1 MELQREALIDV
12 AMGYEPA
19 DTIITGGR
27 VVNVHTGT
35 IKAEGIA
42 IKGERIAAVGDV
54 AYAAGDD
61 TEVIDAEGRF
71 LVPGLIDP
79 HCHQWH
85 TYANSTV
92 FAACRLL
99 HGSTTIVD
107 GFYGHAIVNGMRA
120 SRFFLDELLATPV
133 KPIFVTP
140 TMCYTQNRGIGFPA
154 SPNAPSIEDLRDSL
168 TWPETKGIEEIS
180 PELML
185 YQNQRDRALLSLM
198 EEALDLGKVI
208 QGHSAGMTDEK
219 ITNAWVASGIMHNHE
234 IVNASETRRQA
245 ELGIWIVIRE
255 GSACKDIEACLPVI
269 TEEGYHGRAF
279 QLCTDVITPDW
290 MLERGQM
297 DNAIRVAVQKG
308 MDPMTAIQMST
319 IQPAEFY
326 RVNHDMGMIAAG
338 RFADIVFVDTLEG
351 FEIDRV
357 MANGKVWV
365 EGGKLKAPLENP
377 DYPDWLYGTMN
388 IDRVL
393 RPEDFRIEAPDGAGD
408 TVKVQCINT
417 RDGSLETPG
426 SVETL
431 RVVDGFVEADPE
443 KGINKICMIDRIH
456 GHRRGGRRLRQGF
469 RDQGRLHR
477 HHRQR
482 LQPEH
487 RAGQRLGR
495 GHGGGCQRDHTL
507 LGGSACKMDGGFIA
521 LRNGR
526 VEASLPTPLNGLAS
540 DLPFDELFERQYKLI
555 GAWRD
560 MGCELETPQMNLE
573 FVSLV
578 TIPYYRIST
587 KGLAYMTQD
596 RFELAELFVDEAA

>member
-1 MELQREALIDV
+1 MGLQREALIDV

-19 DTIITGGR
+19 DKVIKNCRI
-27 VVNVHTGT
+27 VNSHTGT
-35 IKAEGIA
+35 IHQTSDNVA
-42 IKGERIAAVGDV
+42 IKGERIAAIGDMD
-54 AYAAGDD
+54 YTIGDD
-61 TEVIDAEGRF
+61 TEVIDADGRF

-107 GFYGHAIVNGMRA
+107 GFYGHAIVNGLRA
-120 SRFFLDELLATPV
+120 SRFFLDELLRTPV
-133 KPIFVTP
+133 KPLFVVP

-154 SPNAPSIEDLRDSL
+154 SPNAPSIDQLMDSL
-168 TWPETKGIEEIS
+168 SWPETKGIEEIS

-185 YQNQRDRALLSLM
+185 YRNQRDADLLNLM
-198 EEALDLGKVI
+198 EECLKQGKVI
-208 QGHSAGMTDEK
+208 QGHSAGMTDDK
-219 ITNAWVASGIMHNHE
+219 ITNAWVSSGIMHNHE
-234 IVNASETRRQA
+234 VVNAAETRRQA
-245 ELGIWIVIRE
+245 ELGIWVVIRE
-255 GSACKDIEACLPVI
+255 GSACTDIEACIPVI
-269 TEEGYHGRAF
+269 TEEGYDPRAF

-297 DNAIRVAVQKG
+297 DNAIRVAIKNG
-308 MDPMTAIQMST
+308 LDPMTAIQMST

-326 RVNHDMGMIAAG
+326 RVNHDMGMIAPG
-338 RFADIVFVDTLEG
+338 RYADIVFVENLEE
-351 FEIDRV
+351 FEISQV
-357 MANGKVWV
+357 MANGKIWV
-365 EGGKLKAPLENP
+365 KDGKLVEPLENP

-393 RPEDFRIEAPDGAGD
+393 APEDFQIKAPEGAGD
-408 TVKVQCINT
+408 TVKVRVINT

-431 RVVDGFVEADPE
+431 KVVDGLVQGDPAR
-443 KGINKICMIDRIH
+443 GINKICMIDRIM
-456 GHRRGGRRLRQGF
+456 GTGEIGLAFVKGF
-469 RDQGRLHR
+469 NIQ
-477 HHRQR
+477 
-482 LQPEH
+482 E
-487 RAGQRLGR
+487 
-495 GHGGGCQRDHTL
+495 GCIGTTANVFNQNIVLVGASDEDMAAAANETID
-507 LGGSACKMDGGFIA
+507 MDGGFIA
-521 LRNGR
+521 LRNGE
-526 VEASLPTPLNGLAS
+526 VLASLPTPLNGLAS
-540 DLPFDELFERQYKLI
+540 DLPFNELFDKQFKLI
-555 GAWRD
+555 AAWRD

-596 RFELAELFVDEAA
+596 RFELAELFVQ

>member
-1 MELQREALIDV
+1 MGLEREALIDV

-19 DTIITGGR
+19 DAVIENGR

-35 IKAEGIA
+35 TAPEGVA

-54 AYAAGDD
+54 GYAVGAG
-61 TEVIDAEGRF
+61 TKVIDAGGRF

-154 SPNAPSIEDLRDSL
+154 SPNAPSIEDLRESL

-185 YQNQRDRALLSLM
+185 YRNQRDRALLGLM
-198 EEALDLGKVI
+198 EEALAQGKVI

-234 IVNASETRRQA
+234 IVNAAETRRQA

-255 GSACKDIEACLPVI
+255 GSACKDVEACLPVI
-269 TEEGYHGRAF
+269 TEEGYHARAY

-297 DNAIRVAVQKG
+297 DNAIRVAVANG
-308 MDPMTAIQMST
+308 LDPMTAIQMST

-338 RFADIVFVDTLEG
+338 RYADIVFVDTLEG

-365 EGGKLKAPLENP
+365 EDGTLVEPLRNP
-377 DYPDWLYGTMN
+377 PYPDWLYGTMN

-393 RPEDFRIEAPDGAGD
+393 APEDFRVAAPAGAGD
-408 TVKVQCINT
+408 SVKVRCINT

-431 RVVDGFVEADPE
+431 KVVDGFVQADPAN
-443 KGINKICMIDRIH
+443 GIDKICMIDRIM
-456 GHRRGGRRLRQGF
+456 GTGEVGVAFVKGF
-469 RDQGRLHR
+469 GIR
-477 HHRQR
+477 
-482 LQPEH
+482 E
-487 RAGQRLGR
+487 
-495 GHGGGCQRDHTL
+495 GCIGTTANVFNQNIVLVGASDEDMAAAANETVR
-507 LGGSACKMDGGFIA
+507 MDGGFIA
-521 LRNGR
+521 LRGGK
-526 VEASLPTPLNGLAS
+526 VEAALPTPLNGLAS
-540 DLPFDELFERQYKLI
+540 DLPFDALFERQYALLA
-555 GAWRD
+555 AWRD
-560 MGCELETPQMNLE
+560 MGCTLETPQMNLE

-587 KGLAYMTQD
+587 KGLVYTTQD
-596 RFELAELFVDEAA
+596 RLEFAELFIA

>member
-1 MELQREALIDV
+1 MGLEREALIDV

-19 DTIITGGR
+19 DKVIKNCQI
-27 VVNVHTGT
+27 VNSHTGT
-35 IKAEGIA
+35 IHKPSDHVA
-42 IKGERIAAVGDV
+42 IKGERIAAVGDMD
-54 AYAAGDD
+54 YTIGKD
-61 TEVIDAEGRF
+61 TEVIDAGGRF

-107 GFYGHAIVNGMRA
+107 GFYGHAIVNGLRA
-120 SRFFLDELLATPV
+120 SRFFLDELLRTPV
-133 KPIFVTP
+133 KPIFVVP

-154 SPNAPSIEDLRDSL
+154 SPNAPSIQELLDSL
-168 TWPETKGIEEIS
+168 EWPETKGIEEIS

-185 YQNQRDRALLSLM
+185 YRNQRDADLLNLM
-198 EEALDLGKVI
+198 EECLRQGKVI
-208 QGHSAGMTDEK
+208 QGHSAGMTDDK
-219 ITNAWVASGIMHNHE
+219 ITNAWVSSGIMHNHE
-234 IVNASETRRQA
+234 IVNAAETRRQA

-255 GSACKDIEACLPVI
+255 GSACKDIEACIPVI
-269 TEEGYHGRAF
+269 TEEGYDARAF

-297 DNAIRVAVQKG
+297 DNAIRVGIQNG
-308 MDPMTAIQMST
+308 LDPMTAIQMST

-326 RVNHDMGMIAAG
+326 RVNHDMGMIAPG
-338 RFADIVFVDTLEG
+338 RYADIVFVETLEE
-351 FEIDRV
+351 FEISKV

-365 EGGKLKAPLENP
+365 EDGKLVEQLENP

-388 IDRVL
+388 IVRTL
-393 RPEDFRIEAPDGAGD
+393 TPEDFQIRAPEGAGD
-408 TVKVQCINT
+408 TVKVQVINT

-431 RVVDGFVEADPE
+431 KVVDGLVQADPE
-443 KGINKICMIDRIH
+443 NGINKICMIDRIM
-456 GHRRGGRRLRQGF
+456 GTGEIGLAFVKGF
-469 RDQGRLHR
+469 GIQD
-477 HHRQR
+477 
-482 LQPEH
+482 
-487 RAGQRLGR
+487 
-495 GHGGGCQRDHTL
+495 GCIGTTANVFNQNIVLVGASDEDMAAAANETI
-507 LGGSACKMDGGFIA
+507 KMDGGFIA
-521 LRNGR
+521 LRGGK
-526 VEASLPTPLNGLAS
+526 VAASLPTPLNGLAS
-540 DLPFDELFERQYKLI
+540 DLPFDELFEKQFKLLA
-555 GAWRD
+555 AWRD

-596 RFELAELFVDEAA
+596 RFELAELFVK

>member
-1 MELQREALIDV
+1 MGLQREALIDV

-19 DTIITGGR
+19 DKVIKNCRI
-27 VVNVHTGT
+27 VNSHTGT
-35 IKAEGIA
+35 IHQPSDNVA
-42 IKGERIAAVGDV
+42 IKGERIAAIGDMD
-54 AYAAGDD
+54 YTIGDD
-61 TEVIDAEGRF
+61 TEVIDADGRY

-107 GFYGHAIVNGMRA
+107 GFYGHAIVNGLRA
-120 SRFFLDELLATPV
+120 SRFFLDELLRTPV
-133 KPIFVTP
+133 KPLFVVP

-154 SPNAPSIEDLRDSL
+154 SPNAPSIDQLMDSL
-168 TWPETKGIEEIS
+168 SWPETKGIEEIS

-185 YQNQRDRALLSLM
+185 YRNQRDADLLNLM
-198 EEALDLGKVI
+198 EECLKQGKVI
-208 QGHSAGMTDEK
+208 QGHSAGMTDDK
-219 ITNAWVASGIMHNHE
+219 ITNAWVSSGIMHNHE
-234 IVNASETRRQA
+234 VVNAAETRRQA
-245 ELGIWIVIRE
+245 ELGIWVVIRE
-255 GSACKDIEACLPVI
+255 GSACTDIEACIPVI
-269 TEEGYHGRAF
+269 TKEGYDPRAF

-297 DNAIRVAVQKG
+297 DNAIRVGIKNG
-308 MDPMTAIQMST
+308 LDPMTAIQMST

-326 RVNHDMGMIAAG
+326 RVNHDMGMIAPG
-338 RFADIVFVDTLEG
+338 RYADIVFVENLEE
-351 FEIDRV
+351 FEISQV
-357 MANGKVWV
+357 MANGKIWV
-365 EGGKLKAPLENP
+365 KDGKLVEPLENP

-393 RPEDFRIEAPDGAGD
+393 APEDFQIKAPEGAGD
-408 TVKVQCINT
+408 TVKVQVINT

-431 RVVDGFVEADPE
+431 KVVDGLVQADPVS
-443 KGINKICMIDRIH
+443 GINKICMIDRIM
-456 GHRRGGRRLRQGF
+456 GTGEIGLAFVKGF
-469 RDQGRLHR
+469 NIQEGCIGTTANVFNQNIVLVGASD
-477 HHRQR
+477 
-482 LQPEH
+482 EDM
-487 RAGQRLGR
+487 AGAANETI
-495 GHGGGCQRDHTL
+495 D
-507 LGGSACKMDGGFIA
+507 MDGGFIA
-521 LRNGR
+521 LRNGE
-526 VEASLPTPLNGLAS
+526 VLASLPTPLNGLAS
-540 DLPFDELFERQYKLI
+540 DLPFNELFEKQFKLI
-555 GAWRD
+555 AAWRD

-596 RFELAELFVDEAA
+596 RFELAELFVQ

>member
-1 MELQREALIDV
+1 MGLQREALIDV

-19 DTIITGGR
+19 DKVIKNCRI
-27 VVNVHTGT
+27 VNSHTGT
-35 IKAEGIA
+35 VHQLSDNVA
-42 IKGERIAAVGDV
+42 IKGERIAAIGEMD
-54 AYAAGDD
+54 YTIGDD
-61 TEVIDAEGRF
+61 TEVIDADGRY

-107 GFYGHAIVNGMRA
+107 GFYGHAIVNGLRA
-120 SRFFLDELLATPV
+120 SRFFLDELLRTPV
-133 KPIFVTP
+133 KPLFVVP

-154 SPNAPSIEDLRDSL
+154 SPNAPSIDQLMDSL
-168 TWPETKGIEEIS
+168 SWPETKGIEEIS

-185 YQNQRDRALLSLM
+185 YRNQRDADLLNLM
-198 EEALDLGKVI
+198 EECLKQGKVI
-208 QGHSAGMTDEK
+208 QGHSAGMTDDK
-219 ITNAWVASGIMHNHE
+219 ITNAWVSSGIMHNHE
-234 IVNASETRRQA
+234 VVNAAETRRQA
-245 ELGIWIVIRE
+245 ELGIWVVIRE
-255 GSACKDIEACLPVI
+255 GSACTDIEACIPVI
-269 TEEGYHGRAF
+269 TKEGYDPRAF

-297 DNAIRVAVQKG
+297 DNAIRVGIKNG
-308 MDPMTAIQMST
+308 LDPMTAIQMST

-326 RVNHDMGMIAAG
+326 RVNHDMGMIAPG
-338 RFADIVFVDTLEG
+338 RYADIVFVENLEE
-351 FEIDRV
+351 FEISQV
-357 MANGKVWV
+357 MANGKIWV
-365 EGGKLKAPLENP
+365 KDGKLVEPLENP

-393 RPEDFRIEAPDGAGD
+393 APEDFQIRAPEGAGD
-408 TVKVQCINT
+408 TVKVQVINT

-431 RVVDGFVEADPE
+431 KVVDGLVQADPAS
-443 KGINKICMIDRIH
+443 GINKICMIDRIM
-456 GHRRGGRRLRQGF
+456 GTGEIGLAFVKGF
-469 RDQGRLHR
+469 NIQ
-477 HHRQR
+477 
-482 LQPEH
+482 E
-487 RAGQRLGR
+487 
-495 GHGGGCQRDHTL
+495 GCIGTTANVFNQNIVLVGASDEDMAAAANETID
-507 LGGSACKMDGGFIA
+507 MDGGFIA
-521 LRNGR
+521 LRNGE
-526 VEASLPTPLNGLAS
+526 VLASLPTPLNGLAS
-540 DLPFDELFERQYKLI
+540 DLPFNELFEKQFKLVA
-555 GAWRD
+555 AWRD

-596 RFELAELFVDEAA
+596 RFELAELFVQ

>member
-1 MELQREALIDV
+1 MRLQREALIDV

-19 DTIITGGR
+19 EKVIKNCRI
-27 VVNVHTGT
+27 VNSHTGT
-35 IKAEGIA
+35 IHQPSDSVA
-42 IKGERIAAVGDV
+42 IKGQRIAAIGDID
-54 AYAAGDD
+54 YTIGDD
-61 TEVIDAEGRF
+61 TEVIDADGRY

-107 GFYGHAIVNGMRA
+107 GFYGHAIVNGLRA
-120 SRFFLDELLATPV
+120 SRFFLDELLRTPV
-133 KPIFVTP
+133 KPLFVVP

-154 SPNAPSIEDLRDSL
+154 SPNAPSIEQLMDSL
-168 TWPETKGIEEIS
+168 SWPETKGIEEIS

-185 YQNQRDRALLSLM
+185 YRNQRDADLLNLM
-198 EEALDLGKVI
+198 EECLKQGKVI
-208 QGHSAGMTDEK
+208 QGHSAGMTDDK
-219 ITNAWVASGIMHNHE
+219 ITNAWVSSGIMHNHE

-245 ELGIWIVIRE
+245 ELGIWVVIRE
-255 GSACKDIEACLPVI
+255 GSACKDIEACIPVI
-269 TEEGYHGRAF
+269 TKEGYHARAF

-297 DNAIRVAVQKG
+297 DNAIRVGIKNG
-308 MDPMTAIQMST
+308 LDPMTAIQMST

-326 RVNHDMGMIAAG
+326 RVNHDMGMIAPG
-338 RFADIVFVDTLEG
+338 RYADIVFVENLEE
-351 FEIDRV
+351 FEISQV
-357 MANGKVWV
+357 MANGKIWV
-365 EGGKLKAPLENP
+365 KDGKLVEPLENP

-393 RPEDFRIEAPDGAGD
+393 ASENFQIKAPEGAGD
-408 TVKVQCINT
+408 TVKVQVINT

-431 RVVDGFVEADPE
+431 KVVDGLVQADPAS
-443 KGINKICMIDRIH
+443 GINKICMIDRIM
-456 GHRRGGRRLRQGF
+456 GTGEIGLAFVKGF
-469 RDQGRLHR
+469 NIQ
-477 HHRQR
+477 
-482 LQPEH
+482 E
-487 RAGQRLGR
+487 
-495 GHGGGCQRDHTL
+495 GCIGTTANVFNQNIVLVGASDEDMAAAANETID
-507 LGGSACKMDGGFIA
+507 MDGGFIA
-521 LRNGR
+521 LRNGE
-526 VEASLPTPLNGLAS
+526 VLASLPTPLNGLAS
-540 DLPFDELFERQYKLI
+540 DLPFNELFEKQFKLI
-555 GAWRD
+555 AAWRD

-596 RFELAELFVDEAA
+596 RFELAELFVQ

>member
-1 MELQREALIDV
+1 MGLQREALIDV

-19 DTIITGGR
+19 DKVIKNCRI
-27 VVNVHTGT
+27 VNSHTGT
-35 IKAEGIA
+35 IHQTSDNVA
-42 IKGERIAAVGDV
+42 IKGERIAAIGDMD
-54 AYAAGDD
+54 YTIGDD
-61 TEVIDAEGRF
+61 TEVIDADGRF

-107 GFYGHAIVNGMRA
+107 GFYGHAIVNGLRA
-120 SRFFLDELLATPV
+120 SRFFLDELLRTPV
-133 KPIFVTP
+133 KPLFVVP

-154 SPNAPSIEDLRDSL
+154 SPNAPSIDQLMDSL
-168 TWPETKGIEEIS
+168 SWPETKGIEEIS

-185 YQNQRDRALLSLM
+185 YRNQRDADLLNLM
-198 EEALDLGKVI
+198 EECLKQGKVI
-208 QGHSAGMTDEK
+208 QGHSAGMTDDK
-219 ITNAWVASGIMHNHE
+219 ITNAWVSSGIMHNHE
-234 IVNASETRRQA
+234 VVNAAETRRQA
-245 ELGIWIVIRE
+245 ELGIWVVIRE
-255 GSACKDIEACLPVI
+255 GSACTDIEACIPVI
-269 TEEGYHGRAF
+269 TEEGYDPRAF

-297 DNAIRVAVQKG
+297 DNAIRVAIKNG
-308 MDPMTAIQMST
+308 LDPMTAIQMST

-326 RVNHDMGMIAAG
+326 RVNHDMGMIAPG
-338 RFADIVFVDTLEG
+338 RYADIVFVENLEE
-351 FEIDRV
+351 FEISQV
-357 MANGKVWV
+357 MANGKIWV
-365 EGGKLKAPLENP
+365 KDGKLVEPLENP

-393 RPEDFRIEAPDGAGD
+393 APEDFQIKAPEGAVD
-408 TVKVQCINT
+408 TVKVQVINT

-431 RVVDGFVEADPE
+431 KVVDGLVQGDPAR
-443 KGINKICMIDRIH
+443 GINKICMIDRIM
-456 GHRRGGRRLRQGF
+456 GTGEIGLAFVKGF
-469 RDQGRLHR
+469 NIQ
-477 HHRQR
+477 
-482 LQPEH
+482 E
-487 RAGQRLGR
+487 
-495 GHGGGCQRDHTL
+495 GCIGTTANVFNQNIVLVGASDEDMAAAANETID
-507 LGGSACKMDGGFIA
+507 MDGGFIA
-521 LRNGR
+521 LRNGE
-526 VEASLPTPLNGLAS
+526 VLASLPTPLNGLAS
-540 DLPFDELFERQYKLI
+540 DLPFNELFDKQFKLI
-555 GAWRD
+555 AAWRD

-596 RFELAELFVDEAA
+596 RFELAELFVQ

>member
-1 MELQREALIDV
+1 MGLEREALIDV

-19 DTIITGGR
+19 DKVIKNCQI
-27 VVNVHTGT
+27 VNSHTGT
-35 IKAEGIA
+35 IHAPSDHVA
-42 IKGERIAAVGDV
+42 IKGERIAAVGDMD
-54 AYAAGDD
+54 YTIGDD
-61 TEVIDAEGRF
+61 TEVIDAGGRF

-107 GFYGHAIVNGMRA
+107 GFYGHAIVNGLRA
-120 SRFFLDELLATPV
+120 SRFFLDELLRTPV
-133 KPIFVTP
+133 KPIFVVP

-154 SPNAPSIEDLRDSL
+154 SPNAPSIQQLLDSL
-168 TWPETKGIEEIS
+168 EWPETKGIEEIS

-185 YQNQRDRALLSLM
+185 YRNQRDADLLNLM
-198 EEALDLGKVI
+198 EECLKQGKVI
-208 QGHSAGMTDEK
+208 QGHSAGMTDDK
-219 ITNAWVASGIMHNHE
+219 ITNAWVSSGIMHNHE
-234 IVNASETRRQA
+234 CVNADETRRQA

-255 GSACKDIEACLPVI
+255 GSACKDIEACLPVV
-269 TEEGYHGRAF
+269 TKEGYDPRAF

-297 DNAIRVAVQKG
+297 DNAIRVAVKNG
-308 MDPMTAIQMST
+308 LDPMTAIQMST

-326 RVNHDMGMIAAG
+326 RVNHDMGMIAPG
-338 RFADIVFVDTLEG
+338 RYADIVFVETLEE
-351 FEIDRV
+351 FEISKV

-365 EGGKLKAPLENP
+365 EDGKLVEPLENP

-393 RPEDFRIEAPDGAGD
+393 TPGDFQIRAPEGAGD
-408 TVKVQCINT
+408 TVKVQVINT

-431 RVVDGFVEADPE
+431 KVVDGLVQADPE
-443 KGINKICMIDRIH
+443 NGISKICMIDRIM
-456 GHRRGGRRLRQGF
+456 GTGEIGLAFVKGF
-469 RDQGRLHR
+469 GIQS
-477 HHRQR
+477 
-482 LQPEH
+482 
-487 RAGQRLGR
+487 
-495 GHGGGCQRDHTL
+495 GCIGTTANVFNQNIVLVGASDEDMAAAANETI
-507 LGGSACKMDGGFIA
+507 KMDGGFIA
-521 LRNGR
+521 LRGGE
-526 VEASLPTPLNGLAS
+526 VLAALPTPLNGLAS
-540 DLPFDELFERQYKLI
+540 DLPFDELFEKQFKLLA
-555 GAWRD
+555 AWRD

-596 RFELAELFVDEAA
+596 RFELAELFVQ

>member
-1 MELQREALIDV
+1 MGLEREALIDV

-19 DTIITGGR
+19 EKVIKNCKI
-27 VVNVHTGT
+27 VNSHTGT
-35 IKAEGIA
+35 IHSPTDNVA
-42 IKGERIAAVGDV
+42 IKGERIAAVGDMD
-54 AYAAGDD
+54 YTIDDD
-61 TEVIDAEGRF
+61 TEVIDADGRY

-107 GFYGHAIVNGMRA
+107 GFYGHAIVNGLRA
-120 SRFFLDELLATPV
+120 SRFFLDELLRTPV
-133 KPIFVTP
+133 KPIFVVP

-154 SPNAPSIEDLRDSL
+154 SPNAPSIDQLMDSL

-185 YQNQRDRALLSLM
+185 YRNQRDADLLNLM
-198 EEALDLGKVI
+198 EECLKQGKVI
-208 QGHSAGMTDEK
+208 QGHSAGMTDDK

-234 IVNASETRRQA
+234 IVNAAETRRQA

-269 TEEGYHGRAF
+269 TKEGYDARAF

-297 DNAIRVAVQKG
+297 DNAIRVAVKNG
-308 MDPMTAIQMST
+308 LDPMTAIQMAT
-319 IQPAEFY
+319 IQPAEFS
-326 RVNHDMGMIAAG
+326 RVNHDMGMIAPG
-338 RFADIVFVDTLEG
+338 RYADIVFVENLEE
-351 FEIDRV
+351 FEISQV
-357 MANGKVWV
+357 MANGKIWV
-365 EGGKLKAPLENP
+365 KDGELVEPLINP

-393 RPEDFRIEAPDGAGD
+393 APEDFQIRAPKGTGD
-408 TVKVQCINT
+408 RVKVQVINT

-431 RVVDGFVEADPE
+431 KVVDGLVQADPAN
-443 KGINKICMIDRIH
+443 GINKICMIDRIM
-456 GHRRGGRRLRQGF
+456 GTGEIGLAFVKGF
-469 RDQGRLHR
+469 SIQ
-477 HHRQR
+477 
-482 LQPEH
+482 E
-487 RAGQRLGR
+487 
-495 GHGGGCQRDHTL
+495 GCIGTTANVFNQNIVLVGASDEDMAAAANETI
-507 LGGSACKMDGGFIA
+507 KMDGGFIA
-521 LRNGR
+521 LRNG
-526 VEASLPTPLNGLAS
+526 EIMASLPTPLNGLAS
-540 DLPFDELFERQYKLI
+540 DLPFKELFDAQFKLI
-555 GAWRD
+555 AAWRD

-596 RFELAELFVDEAA
+596 RFELAELFVQ

>member
-1 MELQREALIDV
+1 MGLQREALIDV

-19 DTIITGGR
+19 DKVIKNCRI
-27 VVNVHTGT
+27 VNSHTGT
-35 IKAEGIA
+35 IHQPSDNVA
-42 IKGERIAAVGDV
+42 IKGERIAAIGDMD
-54 AYAAGDD
+54 YTIGDD
-61 TEVIDAEGRF
+61 TEVIDADGRY

-107 GFYGHAIVNGMRA
+107 GFYGHAIVNGLRA
-120 SRFFLDELLATPV
+120 SRFFLDELLRTPV
-133 KPIFVTP
+133 KPLFVVP

-154 SPNAPSIEDLRDSL
+154 SPNAPSIDQLMDSL
-168 TWPETKGIEEIS
+168 SWPETKGIEEIS

-185 YQNQRDRALLSLM
+185 YRNQRDADLLNLM
-198 EEALDLGKVI
+198 EECLKQGKVI
-208 QGHSAGMTDEK
+208 QGHSAGMTDDK
-219 ITNAWVASGIMHNHE
+219 ITNAWVSSGIMHNHE
-234 IVNASETRRQA
+234 VVNAAETRRQA
-245 ELGIWIVIRE
+245 ELGIWVVIRE
-255 GSACKDIEACLPVI
+255 GSACTDIEACIPVI
-269 TEEGYHGRAF
+269 TKEGYDPRAF

-297 DNAIRVAVQKG
+297 DNAIRVGIKNG
-308 MDPMTAIQMST
+308 LDPMTAIQMST

-326 RVNHDMGMIAAG
+326 RVNHDMGMIAPG
-338 RFADIVFVDTLEG
+338 RYADIVFVENLEE
-351 FEIDRV
+351 FEISQV
-357 MANGKVWV
+357 MANGKIWV
-365 EGGKLKAPLENP
+365 KDGKLVEPLENP

-393 RPEDFRIEAPDGAGD
+393 APEDFQIRAPEGAGD
-408 TVKVQCINT
+408 TVKVQVINT

-431 RVVDGFVEADPE
+431 KVVDGLVQADPAS
-443 KGINKICMIDRIH
+443 GINKICMIDRIM
-456 GHRRGGRRLRQGF
+456 GTGEIGLAFVKGF
-469 RDQGRLHR
+469 NIQ
-477 HHRQR
+477 
-482 LQPEH
+482 E
-487 RAGQRLGR
+487 
-495 GHGGGCQRDHTL
+495 GCIGTTANVFNQNIVLVGASDEDMAAAANETID
-507 LGGSACKMDGGFIA
+507 MDGGFIA
-521 LRNGR
+521 LRNGE
-526 VEASLPTPLNGLAS
+526 VLASLPTPLNGLAS
-540 DLPFDELFERQYKLI
+540 DLPFNELFEKQFKLVA
-555 GAWRD
+555 AWRD

-596 RFELAELFVDEAA
+596 RFELAELFVQ

>member
-1 MELQREALIDV
+1 MGLQREALIDV

-19 DTIITGGR
+19 DKVIKNCRI
-27 VVNVHTGT
+27 VNSHTGT
-35 IKAEGIA
+35 IHQTSDNVA
-42 IKGERIAAVGDV
+42 IKGERIAAIGDMD
-54 AYAAGDD
+54 YTIGDD
-61 TEVIDAEGRF
+61 TEVIDADGRF

-107 GFYGHAIVNGMRA
+107 GFYGHAIVNGLRA
-120 SRFFLDELLATPV
+120 SRFFLDELLRTPV
-133 KPIFVTP
+133 KPLFVVP

-154 SPNAPSIEDLRDSL
+154 SPNAPSIDQLMDSL
-168 TWPETKGIEEIS
+168 SWPETKGIEEIS

-185 YQNQRDRALLSLM
+185 YRNQRDADLLNLM
-198 EEALDLGKVI
+198 EECLKQGKVI
-208 QGHSAGMTDEK
+208 QGHSAGMTDDK
-219 ITNAWVASGIMHNHE
+219 ITNAWVSSGIMHNHE
-234 IVNASETRRQA
+234 VVNAAETRRQA
-245 ELGIWIVIRE
+245 ELGIWVVIRE
-255 GSACKDIEACLPVI
+255 GSACTDIEACIPVI
-269 TEEGYHGRAF
+269 TEEGYDPRAF

-297 DNAIRVAVQKG
+297 DNAIRVAIKNG
-308 MDPMTAIQMST
+308 LDPMTAIQMST

-326 RVNHDMGMIAAG
+326 RVNHDMGMIAPG
-338 RFADIVFVDTLEG
+338 RYADIVFVENLEE
-351 FEIDRV
+351 FEISQV
-357 MANGKVWV
+357 MANGKIWV
-365 EGGKLKAPLENP
+365 KDGKLVEPLENP

-393 RPEDFRIEAPDGAGD
+393 APEDFQIKAPEGAGD
-408 TVKVQCINT
+408 TVKVQVINT

-431 RVVDGFVEADPE
+431 KVVDGLVQGDPAR
-443 KGINKICMIDRIH
+443 GINKICMIDRIM
-456 GHRRGGRRLRQGF
+456 GTGEIGLAFVKGF
-469 RDQGRLHR
+469 NIQ
-477 HHRQR
+477 
-482 LQPEH
+482 E
-487 RAGQRLGR
+487 
-495 GHGGGCQRDHTL
+495 GCIGTTANVFNQNIVLVGASDEDMAAAANETID
-507 LGGSACKMDGGFIA
+507 MDGGFIA
-521 LRNGR
+521 LRNGE
-526 VEASLPTPLNGLAS
+526 VLASLPTPLNGLAS
-540 DLPFDELFERQYKLI
+540 DLPFNELFGKQFKLI
-555 GAWRD
+555 AAWRD

-596 RFELAELFVDEAA
+596 RFELAELFVQ

>member
-1 MELQREALIDV
+1 MGLQREALIDV

-19 DTIITGGR
+19 DKVIKNCRI
-27 VVNVHTGT
+27 VNSHTGT
-35 IKAEGIA
+35 IHQPSDNVA
-42 IKGERIAAVGDV
+42 IKGERIAAIGDMD
-54 AYAAGDD
+54 YTIGDD
-61 TEVIDAEGRF
+61 TEVIDADGRY

-107 GFYGHAIVNGMRA
+107 GFYGHAIVNGLRA
-120 SRFFLDELLATPV
+120 SRFFLDELLRTPV
-133 KPIFVTP
+133 KPLFVVP

-154 SPNAPSIEDLRDSL
+154 SPNAPSIDQLMDSL
-168 TWPETKGIEEIS
+168 SWPETKGIEEIS

-185 YQNQRDRALLSLM
+185 YRNQRDADLLNLM
-198 EEALDLGKVI
+198 EECLKQGKVI
-208 QGHSAGMTDEK
+208 QGHSAGMTDDK
-219 ITNAWVASGIMHNHE
+219 ITNAWVSSGIMHNHE
-234 IVNASETRRQA
+234 VVNAAETRRQA
-245 ELGIWIVIRE
+245 ELGIWVVIRE
-255 GSACKDIEACLPVI
+255 GSACTDIEACIPVI
-269 TEEGYHGRAF
+269 TKEGYDSRAF

-297 DNAIRVAVQKG
+297 DNAIRVGIKNG
-308 MDPMTAIQMST
+308 LDPMTAIQMST

-326 RVNHDMGMIAAG
+326 RVNHDMGMIAPG
-338 RFADIVFVDTLEG
+338 RYADIVFVENLEE
-351 FEIDRV
+351 FEISQV
-357 MANGKVWV
+357 MANGKIWV
-365 EGGKLKAPLENP
+365 KDGKLVEPLENP

-393 RPEDFRIEAPDGAGD
+393 APEDFQIKAPEGAGD
-408 TVKVQCINT
+408 TVKVQVINT

-431 RVVDGFVEADPE
+431 KVVDGLVQADPVS
-443 KGINKICMIDRIH
+443 GINKICMIDRIM
-456 GHRRGGRRLRQGF
+456 GTGEIGLAFVKGF
-469 RDQGRLHR
+469 NIQ
-477 HHRQR
+477 
-482 LQPEH
+482 E
-487 RAGQRLGR
+487 
-495 GHGGGCQRDHTL
+495 GCIGTTANVFNQNIVLVGASDEDMAAAANETID
-507 LGGSACKMDGGFIA
+507 MDGGFIA
-521 LRNGR
+521 LRNGE
-526 VEASLPTPLNGLAS
+526 VLASLPTPLNGLAS
-540 DLPFDELFERQYKLI
+540 DLPFNELFEKQFKLI
-555 GAWRD
+555 AAWRD

-596 RFELAELFVDEAA
+596 RFELAELFVQ

>member
-1 MELQREALIDV
+1 MGLEREALIDV

-19 DTIITGGR
+19 DKVIKNCKI
-27 VVNVHTGT
+27 VNSHTGT
-35 IKAEGIA
+35 IHSPTDNVA
-42 IKGERIAAVGDV
+42 IKGERIAAVGDMD
-54 AYAAGDD
+54 YTIDDD
-61 TEVIDAEGRF
+61 TEVIDADGRY

-107 GFYGHAIVNGMRA
+107 GFYGHAIVNGLRA
-120 SRFFLDELLATPV
+120 SRFFLDELLRTPV
-133 KPIFVTP
+133 KPIFVVP

-154 SPNAPSIEDLRDSL
+154 SPNAPSIDQLMDSL

-185 YQNQRDRALLSLM
+185 YRNQRDADLLNLM
-198 EEALDLGKVI
+198 EECLKQGKVI
-208 QGHSAGMTDEK
+208 QGHSAGMTDDK

-234 IVNASETRRQA
+234 VVNAAETRRQA

-269 TEEGYHGRAF
+269 TKEGYDARAF

-297 DNAIRVAVQKG
+297 DNAIRVAVKNG
-308 MDPMTAIQMST
+308 LDPMTAIQMST

-326 RVNHDMGMIAAG
+326 RVNHDMGMIAPG
-338 RFADIVFVDTLEG
+338 RYADIVFVENLEE
-351 FEIDRV
+351 FEISQV
-357 MANGKVWV
+357 MANGKIWV
-365 EGGKLKAPLENP
+365 KDGELVEPLINP
-377 DYPDWLYGTMN
+377 DYPDWLYGSMN
-388 IDRVL
+388 IERVL
-393 RPEDFRIEAPDGAGD
+393 APEDFQIRAPKGAGD
-408 TVKVQCINT
+408 RVKVQVINT

-431 RVVDGFVEADPE
+431 KVVDGLVQGDPAN
-443 KGINKICMIDRIH
+443 GINKICMIDRIM
-456 GHRRGGRRLRQGF
+456 GTGEIGLAFVKGF
-469 RDQGRLHR
+469 GIQ
-477 HHRQR
+477 
-482 LQPEH
+482 E
-487 RAGQRLGR
+487 
-495 GHGGGCQRDHTL
+495 GCIGTTANVFNQNIVLVGASDEDMAAAANETI
-507 LGGSACKMDGGFIA
+507 KMDGGFVA
-521 LRNGR
+521 LRNG
-526 VEASLPTPLNGLAS
+526 EIMASLPTPLNGLAS
-540 DLPFDELFERQYKLI
+540 DLPFKELFDAQFKLI
-555 GAWRD
+555 AAWRD

-596 RFELAELFVDEAA
+596 RFELAELFVQ

>member
-1 MELQREALIDV
+1 MGLEREALIDV

-19 DTIITGGR
+19 DKVIKNCQI
-27 VVNVHTGT
+27 VNSHTGT
-35 IKAEGIA
+35 IHKPSDNVA
-42 IKGERIAAVGDV
+42 IKGERIAAVGDID
-54 AYAAGDD
+54 YTIGEG
-61 TEVIDAEGRF
+61 TEVIDAGGRF

-107 GFYGHAIVNGMRA
+107 GFYGHAIVNGLRA
-120 SRFFLDELLATPV
+120 SRFFLDELLRTPV
-133 KPIFVTP
+133 KPIFVVP

-154 SPNAPSIEDLRDSL
+154 SPNAPSIQELLDSL
-168 TWPETKGIEEIS
+168 EWPETKGIEEIS

-185 YQNQRDRALLSLM
+185 YRNQRDADLLNLM
-198 EEALDLGKVI
+198 EECLRQGKVI
-208 QGHSAGMTDEK
+208 QGHSAGMTDDK
-219 ITNAWVASGIMHNHE
+219 ITNAWVSSGIMHNHE
-234 IVNASETRRQA
+234 IVNAAETRRQA

-255 GSACKDIEACLPVI
+255 GSACKDIEACIPVI
-269 TEEGYHGRAF
+269 TEEGYDARAF

-297 DNAIRVAVQKG
+297 DNAIRVGIQNG
-308 MDPMTAIQMST
+308 LDPMTAIQMST

-326 RVNHDMGMIAAG
+326 RVNHDMGMIAPG
-338 RFADIVFVDTLEG
+338 RYADIVFVETLEE
-351 FEIDRV
+351 FEISKV

-365 EGGKLKAPLENP
+365 EDGKLVEQLENP

-388 IDRVL
+388 IVRTL
-393 RPEDFRIEAPDGAGD
+393 TPEDFQIRAPEGAGD
-408 TVKVQCINT
+408 TVKVQVINT

-431 RVVDGFVEADPE
+431 KVVDGLVQADPE
-443 KGINKICMIDRIH
+443 NGINKICMIDRIM
-456 GHRRGGRRLRQGF
+456 GTGEIGLAFVKGF
-469 RDQGRLHR
+469 GIQD
-477 HHRQR
+477 
-482 LQPEH
+482 
-487 RAGQRLGR
+487 
-495 GHGGGCQRDHTL
+495 GCIGTTANVFNQNIVLVGASDEDMAAAANETI
-507 LGGSACKMDGGFIA
+507 KMDGGFIA
-521 LRNGR
+521 LRGGK
-526 VEASLPTPLNGLAS
+526 VVASLPTPLNGLAS
-540 DLPFDELFERQYKLI
+540 DLPFDELFEKQFKLLA
-555 GAWRD
+555 AWRD

-596 RFELAELFVDEAA
+596 RFELAELFVK

>member
-1 MELQREALIDV
+1 MGLEREALIDV

-19 DTIITGGR
+19 EKVIKNCKI
-27 VVNVHTGT
+27 VNSHTGT
-35 IKAEGIA
+35 IHSPTDNVA
-42 IKGERIAAVGDV
+42 IKGERIAAVGDMD
-54 AYAAGDD
+54 YTIDDD
-61 TEVIDAEGRF
+61 TEVIDADGRY

-107 GFYGHAIVNGMRA
+107 GFYGHAIVNGLRA
-120 SRFFLDELLATPV
+120 SRFFLDELLRTPV
-133 KPIFVTP
+133 KPIFVVP

-154 SPNAPSIEDLRDSL
+154 SPNAPSIDQLMDSL

-185 YQNQRDRALLSLM
+185 YRNQRDADLLNLM
-198 EEALDLGKVI
+198 EECLKQGKVI
-208 QGHSAGMTDEK
+208 QGHSAGMTDDK

-234 IVNASETRRQA
+234 IVNAAETRRQA

-269 TEEGYHGRAF
+269 TKEGYDARAF

-297 DNAIRVAVQKG
+297 DNAIRVAVKNG
-308 MDPMTAIQMST
+308 LDPMTAIQMST

-326 RVNHDMGMIAAG
+326 RVNHDMGMIAPG
-338 RFADIVFVDTLEG
+338 RYADIVFVENLEE
-351 FEIDRV
+351 FEISQV
-357 MANGKVWV
+357 MANGKIWV
-365 EGGKLKAPLENP
+365 KDGELVEPLINP

-393 RPEDFRIEAPDGAGD
+393 APEDFQIRAPKGAGD
-408 TVKVQCINT
+408 RVKVQVINT

-431 RVVDGFVEADPE
+431 KVVDGLVQADPAN
-443 KGINKICMIDRIH
+443 GINKICMIDRIM
-456 GHRRGGRRLRQGF
+456 GTGEIGLAFVKGF
-469 RDQGRLHR
+469 GIQ
-477 HHRQR
+477 
-482 LQPEH
+482 E
-487 RAGQRLGR
+487 
-495 GHGGGCQRDHTL
+495 GCIGTTANVFNQNIVLVGASDEDMAAAANETI
-507 LGGSACKMDGGFIA
+507 KMDGGFIA
-521 LRNGR
+521 LRNG
-526 VEASLPTPLNGLAS
+526 EIMASLPTPLNGLAS
-540 DLPFDELFERQYKLI
+540 DLPFKELFDAQFKLI
-555 GAWRD
+555 AAWRD

-596 RFELAELFVDEAA
+596 RFELAELFVQ

>member
-1 MELQREALIDV
+1 MGLQREALIDV

-19 DTIITGGR
+19 DKVIKNCRI
-27 VVNVHTGT
+27 VNSHTGT
-35 IKAEGIA
+35 IHQPSDNVA
-42 IKGERIAAVGDV
+42 IKGERIAAIGEMD
-54 AYAAGDD
+54 YTIGDD
-61 TEVIDAEGRF
+61 TEVIDADGRY

-107 GFYGHAIVNGMRA
+107 GFYGHAIVNGLRA
-120 SRFFLDELLATPV
+120 SRFFLDELLRTPV
-133 KPIFVTP
+133 KPLFVVP

-154 SPNAPSIEDLRDSL
+154 SPNAPSIDQLMDSL
-168 TWPETKGIEEIS
+168 SWPETKGIEEIS

-185 YQNQRDRALLSLM
+185 YRNQRDADLLNLM
-198 EEALDLGKVI
+198 EECLKQGKVI
-208 QGHSAGMTDEK
+208 QGHSAGMTDDK
-219 ITNAWVASGIMHNHE
+219 ITNAWVSSGIMHNHE
-234 IVNASETRRQA
+234 VVNAAETRRQA
-245 ELGIWIVIRE
+245 ELGIWVVIRE
-255 GSACKDIEACLPVI
+255 GSACTDIEACIPVI
-269 TEEGYHGRAF
+269 TKEGYDPRAF

-297 DNAIRVAVQKG
+297 DNAIRVGIKNG
-308 MDPMTAIQMST
+308 LDPMTAIQMST

-326 RVNHDMGMIAAG
+326 RVNHDMGMIAPG
-338 RFADIVFVDTLEG
+338 RYADIVFVENLEE
-351 FEIDRV
+351 FEISQV
-357 MANGKVWV
+357 MANGKIWV
-365 EGGKLKAPLENP
+365 KDGKLVEPLENP

-393 RPEDFRIEAPDGAGD
+393 APEDFQIRAPEGAGD
-408 TVKVQCINT
+408 TVKVQVINT

-431 RVVDGFVEADPE
+431 KVVDGLVQADPAS
-443 KGINKICMIDRIH
+443 GINKICMIDRIM
-456 GHRRGGRRLRQGF
+456 GTGEIGLAFVKGF
-469 RDQGRLHR
+469 NIQ
-477 HHRQR
+477 
-482 LQPEH
+482 E
-487 RAGQRLGR
+487 
-495 GHGGGCQRDHTL
+495 GCIGTTANVFNQNIVLVGASDEDMAAAANETID
-507 LGGSACKMDGGFIA
+507 MDGGFIA
-521 LRNGR
+521 LRNGE
-526 VEASLPTPLNGLAS
+526 VLASLPTPLNGLAS
-540 DLPFDELFERQYKLI
+540 DLPFNELFEKQFKLI
-555 GAWRD
+555 AAWRD

-596 RFELAELFVDEAA
+596 RFELAELFVQ

>member
-1 MELQREALIDV
+1 MGLEREALIDV

-19 DTIITGGR
+19 DKVIKNCKI
-27 VVNVHTGT
+27 VNSHTGT
-35 IKAEGIA
+35 IHSPTDNVA
-42 IKGERIAAVGDV
+42 IKGERIAAVGDMD
-54 AYAAGDD
+54 YTIDDD
-61 TEVIDAEGRF
+61 TEVIDAGGRY

-107 GFYGHAIVNGMRA
+107 GFYGHAIVNGLRA
-120 SRFFLDELLATPV
+120 SRFFLDELLRTPV
-133 KPIFVTP
+133 KPIFVVP

-154 SPNAPSIEDLRDSL
+154 SPNAPSIDQLMESL

-185 YQNQRDRALLSLM
+185 YRNQRDADLLNLM
-198 EEALDLGKVI
+198 EECLKQGKVI
-208 QGHSAGMTDEK
+208 QGHSAGMTDDK

-234 IVNASETRRQA
+234 VVNAAETRRQA

-269 TEEGYHGRAF
+269 TKEGYDARAF

-297 DNAIRVAVQKG
+297 DNAIRVAVKNG
-308 MDPMTAIQMST
+308 LDPMTAIQMST

-326 RVNHDMGMIAAG
+326 RVNHDMGMIAPG
-338 RFADIVFVDTLEG
+338 RYADIVFVENLEE
-351 FEIDRV
+351 FEISQV
-357 MANGKVWV
+357 MANGKIWV
-365 EGGKLKAPLENP
+365 KDGELVEPLINP

-393 RPEDFRIEAPDGAGD
+393 VPEDFQIRAPKGAGD
-408 TVKVQCINT
+408 RVKVQVITT

-426 SVETL
+426 AVETL
-431 RVVDGFVEADPE
+431 KVVDGLGQGDPAN
-443 KGINKICMIDRIH
+443 GINKICMIDRIM
-456 GHRRGGRRLRQGF
+456 GTGEIGLAFVKGF
-469 RDQGRLHR
+469 GIQ
-477 HHRQR
+477 
-482 LQPEH
+482 
-487 RAGQRLGR
+487 AGCIGTTANVFNQNIVLVGAS
-495 GHGGGCQRDHTL
+495 DEDMAAAANETI
-507 LGGSACKMDGGFIA
+507 KMDGGFVA
-521 LRNGR
+521 LRNG
-526 VEASLPTPLNGLAS
+526 EIMASLPTPLNGLAS
-540 DLPFDELFERQYKLI
+540 DLPFKELFDAQFKLI
-555 GAWRD
+555 AAWRD

-596 RFELAELFVDEAA
+596 RFELAELFVQ